1 MIEILQ
7 KPRVRG
13 RLFENFGLGVLI
25 NGFYGISDG
34 SFEIFNLADIIVGL
48 WIMLIGLALQE
59 KGEKNG

>member
-13 RLFENFGLGVLI
+13 RLFENFGLGILI

-34 SFEIFNLADIIVGL
+34 GFEIYNLADIIIGIITILLGL
-48 WIMLIGLALQE
+48 YLQDKE
-59 KGEKNG
+59 